1 MVGLGVTSYDLIFFS
16 GVLVLLVFT
25 CPFFSANG
33 QCKSKIKIATPCIGS
48 CFHALSCVVTPWQC
62 SSCCCS
68 WLQRHRY
75 TFVHTAM
82 HDTFSI
88 SGLLR
93 RWPFHLVVLFNF
105 FYLSFSPSVTLA
117 IGLGTYFTVALTC
130 SWNDWLTHLALQG
143 RPIVWCSVLSYMPG
157 MDGGS
162 AARKGVFAPC
172 VHADDSCTYVPSGF
186 VPKCKLGGYWLVSH
200 LVCHL
205 INST

>member
-1 MVGLGVTSYDLIFFS
+1 MCILHREIHADWSIKHTRSKSEIKLTWNRNELPKGGQERQLTSTYNWRVSVTWYDSFLRKPMSLETILWWAWAWPLIFSS
-16 GVLVLLVFT
+16 GVLVLLLVFA
-25 CPFFSANG
+25 CPFFSVNG

-93 RWPFHLVVLFNF
+93 RWPFHLVLFNF
-105 FYLSFSPSVTLA
+105 FTCPSVL
-117 IGLGTYFTVALTC
+117 L
-130 SWNDWLTHLALQG
+130 
-143 RPIVWCSVLSYMPG
+143 
-157 MDGGS
+157 
-162 AARKGVFAPC
+162 
-172 VHADDSCTYVPSGF
+172 
-186 VPKCKLGGYWLVSH
+186 
-200 LVCHL
+200 
-205 INST
+205 